1 MKEIVSSTPAM
12 LLLVIGSY
20 YIGTLLYRRLRTA
33 WVHPVAVGLVLVISC
48 LLLLDIDYA
57 TFKQGAAF
65 LDFLLG
71 PTVVALG
78 YLLYEQMAHLRGRE
92 TVILAA
98 TLIGGLVGITSVI
111 ALGCL
116 FGLDQAL
123 ILSLQPK
130 SATMP
135 IALPLSEQSGGVPSI
150 TAIVVFLTGI
160 TGSMV
165 GPWLMKKCHITNPIA
180 RGLALG
186 SASHGIGTS
195 RAVELGALEGAV
207 SGLAIGLTGVTLS
220 LLIPLFEQIVAHLGC
235 LH

>member
-1 MKEIVSSTPAM
+1 MREILSSTPAM

-20 YIGTLLYRRLRTA
+20 FIGTLLYRRLHSA
-33 WVHPVAVGLVLVISC
+33 WVHPVAVGMVLTLSV

-57 TFKQGAAF
+57 TFQEGTAF

-78 YLLYEQMAHLRGRE
+78 YLLYEQMEHLRGRE
-92 TVILAA
+92 IAIFAA
-98 TLIGGLVGITSVI
+98 TLAGGIVGVASVI
-111 ALGCL
+111 GLGIV
-116 FGLDQAL
+116 FQLDEAL
-123 ILSLQPK
+123 IASLQPK

-135 IALPLSEQSGGVPSI
+135 IALPLSEQLGGLPAI
-150 TAIVVFLTGI
+150 TAIVVFLTGL
-160 TGSMV
+160 TGSLI
-165 GPWLMKKCHITNPIA
+165 GPWVLEKCGIRNPIA

-195 RAVELGALEGAV
+195 RAIELGALEGAV

-220 LLIPLFEQIVAHLGC
+220 LLTALLQC
-235 LH
+235 C

>member
-1 MKEIVSSTPAM
+1 MKEILSSTPAM

-20 YIGTLLYRRLRTA
+20 FIGTLLYRRLHSA
-33 WVHPVAVGLVLVISC
+33 WVHPVAMGMVLTLSV

-57 TFKQGAAF
+57 TFQEGTAF

-78 YLLYEQMAHLRGRE
+78 YLLYEQMEHLRGRE
-92 TVILAA
+92 IAIFAA
-98 TLIGGLVGITSVI
+98 TLAGGIVGVASVI
-111 ALGCL
+111 GLGIV
-116 FGLDQAL
+116 FQLDEAL
-123 ILSLQPK
+123 IASLQPK

-135 IALPLSEQSGGVPSI
+135 IALPLSEQLGGLPAI
-150 TAIVVFLTGI
+150 TAIVVFLTGL
-160 TGSMV
+160 TGSLI
-165 GPWLMKKCHITNPIA
+165 GPWVLEKCGIRNPIA

-195 RAVELGALEGAV
+195 RAIELGALEGAV

-220 LLIPLFEQIVAHLGC
+220 LLTALLQC
-235 LH
+235 Y

>member
-1 MKEIVSSTPAM
+1 MKEILSSIPAM

-20 YIGTLLYRRLRTA
+20 FIGTLLYRRLHSA
-33 WVHPVAVGLVLVISC
+33 WVHPVAVGMVLTLSV

-57 TFKQGAAF
+57 TFQEGTAF

-78 YLLYEQMAHLRGRE
+78 YLLYEQMEHLRGRE
-92 TVILAA
+92 IAIFAA
-98 TLIGGLVGITSVI
+98 TLAGGIVGVASVI
-111 ALGCL
+111 GLGIV
-116 FGLDQAL
+116 FQLDEAL
-123 ILSLQPK
+123 IASLQPK

-135 IALPLSEQSGGVPSI
+135 IALPLSEQLGGLPAI
-150 TAIVVFLTGI
+150 TAIVVFLTGL
-160 TGSMV
+160 TGSLI
-165 GPWLMKKCHITNPIA
+165 GPWVLEKCGIRNPIA

-195 RAVELGALEGAV
+195 RAIELGALEGAV

-220 LLIPLFEQIVAHLGC
+220 LLTALLQC
-235 LH
+235 C

>member
-1 MKEIVSSTPAM
+1 MKEILSSTPAM

-20 YIGTLLYRRLRTA
+20 FIGTLLYRRLHSA
-33 WVHPVAVGLVLVISC
+33 WVHPVAVGMVLTLSV

-57 TFKQGAAF
+57 TFQEGTAF

-78 YLLYEQMAHLRGRE
+78 YLLYEQMEHLRGRE
-92 TVILAA
+92 IAIFAA
-98 TLIGGLVGITSVI
+98 TLAGGIVGVASVI
-111 ALGCL
+111 GLGIV
-116 FGLDQAL
+116 FQLDEVL
-123 ILSLQPK
+123 IASLQPK

-135 IALPLSEQSGGVPSI
+135 IALPLSEQLGGLPAI
-150 TAIVVFLTGI
+150 TAIVVFLTGL
-160 TGSMV
+160 TGSLI
-165 GPWLMKKCHITNPIA
+165 GPWVLEKCGIRNPIA

-195 RAVELGALEGAV
+195 RAIELGALEGAV

-220 LLIPLFEQIVAHLGC
+220 LLTALLQC
-235 LH
+235 C